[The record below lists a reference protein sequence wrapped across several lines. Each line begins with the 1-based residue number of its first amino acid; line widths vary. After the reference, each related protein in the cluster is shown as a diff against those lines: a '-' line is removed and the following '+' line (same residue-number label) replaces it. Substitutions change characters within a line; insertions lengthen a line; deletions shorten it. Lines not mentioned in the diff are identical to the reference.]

1 VAERLAERRGVW
13 RRLGFFLFLFAT
25 LGLFAVLGTPLAQ
38 ADDFALPKAATGDLK
53 KLTLHI
59 SQYHV
64 VHAKPGMEV
73 ELLNIDD
80 EPLGVGLS
88 RGDFCTAALQGTV
101 EVSGVLYSVAGKG
114 GDSLIDC
121 ALPEFSCPRCAAFDL
136 GSNRFVKLASSDG
149 LGAKA
154 YGLVPY
160 RTIAVK
166 SDGLKLGT
174 VVYIPAARGLRLPNG
189 QKHDGYFLVAD
200 FGAMGDHQIDLYT
213 GTKPLQW
220 KILGSGT
227 ARSRSVSAYVIT
239 DPQVVKPLKAAHTA
253 SAKAAFAE

>member
-1 VAERLAERRGVW
+1 MAERLAERRGFW
-13 RRLGFFLFLFAT
+13 RRLGFFLFLVAMF
-25 LGLFAVLGTPLAQ
+25 GVPLAQ
-38 ADDFALPKAATGDLK
+38 ADDFALPKPATGDLK
-53 KLTLHI
+53 KLTLHV

-64 VHAKPGMEV
+64 VHAQPGMEV
-73 ELLNIDD
+73 ELLTLDD

-88 RGDFCTAALQGTV
+88 REDFCTAALQGTV

-114 GDSLIDC
+114 GDSLVDC
-121 ALPEFSCPRCAAFDL
+121 ASPEFSCPRCAAFDL
-136 GSNRFVKLASSDG
+136 GSNRFVKLTSSDG

-160 RTIAVK
+160 RTIAVR

-174 VVYIPAARGLRLPNG
+174 VVYIPAARGLKLPNG

-200 FGAMGDHQIDLYT
+200 FGAMDDNQIDLYT
-213 GTKPLQW
+213 GTKPLRW

-227 ARSRSVSAYVIT
+227 RHSRSVAAYIIT
-239 DPQVVKPLKAAHTA
+239 DPAVVKPLKAAHTA